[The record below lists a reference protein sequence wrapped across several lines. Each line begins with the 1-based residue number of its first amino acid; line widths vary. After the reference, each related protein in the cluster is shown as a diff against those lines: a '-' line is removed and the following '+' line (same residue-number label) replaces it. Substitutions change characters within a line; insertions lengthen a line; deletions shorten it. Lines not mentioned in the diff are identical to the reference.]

1 MLKKR
6 PQKKGKA
13 VDFSMFNGNIFLLFE
28 HAPPPIFLCIELC
41 KLCSFYSQQCQF

>member
-13 VDFSMFNGNIFLLFE
+13 VDFSMFNGNIFLLLNSALSLVLE
-28 HAPPPIFLCIELC
+28 PL
-41 KLCSFYSQQCQF
+41 SSQPMWG